1 MLREQ
6 TLEKLRHM
14 QLRGM
19 AAALVSQSHD
29 PEAQALS
36 FEERLGIL
44 VDEEWTQR
52 RNRAL
57 ERLLREAKL
66 RLAACP
72 EDLDYSATRGLDRA
86 LMRSLVSCAFV
97 REHQNLLV
105 LGATGVGKTYVACAL
120 GNACCR
126 QNLRTRYFR
135 LQTLLTELALSKG
148 DGSYPAFMARL
159 AKTELLI
166 LDDFGLTPL
175 SVSEARDLL
184 EVIDERTLTRSTL
197 VASQLPLEMW
207 HGAITDPT
215 LADAIL
221 DRLIHNAHKIHLK
234 GESMR
239 KMKSSKGTS
248 AMPTAEG

>member
-19 AAALVSQSHD
+19 AAALTAQSQD
-29 PEAQALS
+29 PDAQSLS
-36 FEERLGIL
+36 FEERLGLL

-66 RLAACP
+66 RLPACP
-72 EDLDYSATRGLDRA
+72 EDLDYSPARGLDRA
-86 LMRSLVSCAFV
+86 LMRSLSTSAFI
-97 REHQNLLV
+97 REHQNVLLV
-105 LGATGVGKTYVACAL
+105 GATGTGKTYVACAL

-126 QNLRTRYFR
+126 QGLRARYFR
-135 LQTLLTELALSKG
+135 LSGLLTQLTMAKG
-148 DGSYPAFMARL
+148 DGSYPAFMSRL
-159 AKTELLI
+159 AKTDLLI
-166 LDDFGLTPL
+166 LDDFGLAPL
-175 SVSEARDLL
+175 SGLEARDLL
-184 EVIDERTLTRSTL
+184 EVIDERVLAKSTL
-197 VASQLPLEMW
+197 VASQLPLEHW
-207 HGAITDPT
+207 HGAIADPT

-221 DRLIHNAHKIHLK
+221 DRLIHSAHKIHLK

-239 KMKSSKGTS
+239 KLQATRPPTTPTS
-248 AMPTAEG
+248 EG

>member
-1 MLREQ
+1 M
-6 TLEKLRHM
+6 
-14 QLRGM
+14 
-19 AAALVSQSHD
+19 
-29 PEAQALS
+29 
-36 FEERLGIL
+36 
-44 VDEEWTQR
+44 DEEYTQR

-72 EDLDYSATRGLDRA
+72 EDLDYGTTPGLDRA
-86 LMRSLVSCAFV
+86 LMHSLSTCAFV

-126 QNLRTRYFR
+126 QGLRTRYFR
-135 LQTLLTELALSKG
+135 LQALLTELTLAKG
-148 DGSYPAFMARL
+148 DGSYPAFMARR

-175 SVSEARDLL
+175 SVPEARDLL
-184 EVIDERTLTRSTL
+184 EVIDDRTLTRSTL

-207 HGAITDPT
+207 HGAIADPT

-239 KMKSSKGTS
+239 KMKGPKGTS
-248 AMPTAEG
+248 ALPTKEV

>member
-1 MLREQ
+1 MLTEQ

-19 AAALVSQSHD
+19 AAALLTQRED
-29 PEAQALS
+29 PEAQGLS
-36 FEERLGIL
+36 FEERLGLL

-52 RNRAL
+52 KNRAL
-57 ERLLREAKL
+57 ARLLREAKL

-72 EDLDYSATRGLDRA
+72 EDLDYSSARGLDRA
-86 LMRSLVSCAFV
+86 LMRSLASCAFV
-97 REHQNLLV
+97 REYQNLLV

-126 QNLRTRYFR
+126 QGLRARYVR
-135 LQTLLTELALSKG
+135 VSGLLTELVLAKG
-148 DGSYPAFMARL
+148 DGTYPQFMARL
-159 AKTELLI
+159 AKTDLLI
-166 LDDFGLTPL
+166 LDDFGLTSL
-175 SVSEARDLL
+175 SVLEARDLL
-184 EVIDERTLTRSTL
+184 EVMDDRTLTRSTL
-197 VASQLPLEMW
+197 VASQLPLERW
-207 HGAITDPT
+207 HGAIADPT

-239 KMKSSKGTS
+239 KVRAAPRS
-248 AMPTAEG
+248 ASTPSLEV

>member
-19 AAALVSQSHD
+19 AAALTAQSQD
-29 PEAQALS
+29 AEAQALS
-36 FEERLGIL
+36 FEERLGLL

-72 EDLDYSATRGLDRA
+72 EDLDYSPARGLDRA
-86 LMRSLVSCAFV
+86 FIRSLATCAFV
-97 REHQNLLV
+97 RDHQNLLV
-105 LGATGVGKTYVACAL
+105 FGATGVGKTYVACAL
-120 GNACCR
+120 GNAACR
-126 QNLRTRYFR
+126 LGLRTRYFR
-135 LQTLLTELALSKG
+135 LSALLTGLTLAKG
-148 DGSYPAFMARL
+148 DGTYPAFMSRL
-159 AKTELLI
+159 GKTELLI
-166 LDDFGLTPL
+166 LDDFGLAPL
-175 SVSEARDLL
+175 SALEARDLL

-207 HGAITDPT
+207 HGAIRDPT

-239 KMKSSKGTS
+239 KLQSSNGTS
-248 AMPTAEG
+248 AMPTKEV

>member
-19 AAALVSQSHD
+19 ATALVSQNQD
-29 PEAQALS
+29 PEAQVLS
-36 FEERLGIL
+36 FEERLGLL

-86 LMRSLVSCAFV
+86 LMRSLASCAFV

-105 LGATGVGKTYVACAL
+105 LGATGVGKTYCE
-120 GNACCR
+120 N
-126 QNLRTRYFR
+126 
-135 LQTLLTELALSKG
+135 
-148 DGSYPAFMARL
+148 
-159 AKTELLI
+159 
-166 LDDFGLTPL
+166 
-175 SVSEARDLL
+175 
-184 EVIDERTLTRSTL
+184 
-197 VASQLPLEMW
+197 
-207 HGAITDPT
+207 
-215 LADAIL
+215 
-221 DRLIHNAHKIHLK
+221 
-234 GESMR
+234 
-239 KMKSSKGTS
+239 
-248 AMPTAEG
+248 

>member
-6 TLEKLRHM
+6 TMEKLRHM

-19 AAALVSQSHD
+19 AAALLAQSQD
-29 PEAQALS
+29 PEAQGLC
-36 FEERLGIL
+36 FEERLGLL

-57 ERLLREAKL
+57 GRLLREAKL
-66 RLAACP
+66 RLPGCP
-72 EDLDYSATRGLDRA
+72 EDLDYSPARGLDRV
-86 LMRSLVSCAFV
+86 LMRSLVTGAFI
-97 REHQNLLV
+97 REHQNVLLV
-105 LGATGVGKTYVACAL
+105 GATGTGKTYVACAL

-126 QNLRTRYFR
+126 QGMRARYFR
-135 LQTLLTELALSKG
+135 LSGLLAELTRAKG

-166 LDDFGLTPL
+166 LDDFGLAPL
-175 SVSEARDLL
+175 SGLEAKDLL
-184 EVIDERTLTRSTL
+184 EVIDERTLNTSTL
-197 VASQLPLEMW
+197 VASQLPLEHW
-207 HGAITDPT
+207 HGAIADPT

-221 DRLIHNAHKIHLK
+221 DRLIHNAHKIQLK

-239 KMKSSKGTS
+239 KLKVAPRS
-248 AMPTAEG
+248 PTTLPTGA

>member
-1 MLREQ
+1 VSVKELVDGGNEIGHAV
-6 TLEKLRHM
+6 ED
-14 QLRGM
+14 
-19 AAALVSQSHD
+19 AAAKS
-29 PEAQALS
+29 
-36 FEERLGIL
+36 L

-72 EDLDYSATRGLDRA
+72 EDLDYSPLRGLDRA
-86 LMRSLVSCAFV
+86 LMRSLVTCAFV

-126 QNLRTRYFR
+126 QNLRVRYFR
-135 LQTLLTELALSKG
+135 LQALLTELTLAKG

-175 SVSEARDLL
+175 SVPEARDLL
-184 EVIDERTLTRSTL
+184 EVIDERTLTRLTV

-239 KMKSSKGTS
+239 KMKGQKGTP
-248 AMPTAEG
+248 AMPTKEV